1 MRRFLATKSPLKM
14 MKNAFYFTSNAL
26 FVFKIFR
33 FLSWV
38 FGHVKKR
45 VDWKDKVNFT
55 IFDDTIWS
63 TTIAIHILTNISRV
77 KAIRQWNFTWE
88 TFFLKN
94 HTQNVMEELFQ
105 DPFIKNYNWA
115 YLWIN
120 GLCSPYGKLRSI
132 KLY

>member
-105 DPFIKNYNWA
+105 DPFIRNYNWA

-120 GLCSPYGKLRSI
+120 GLCSLYGKLRSI